1 MILKDLQNEGGEG
14 LVRAETKNSARLRD
28 AHRTQLRLRET
39 KWE

>member
-1 MILKDLQNEGGEG
+1 MILKDLQNEGGGPGASGNE
-14 LVRAETKNSARLRD
+14 KQRLHPN